1 MLNRVWSIAI
11 ILAALATSCILFLQ
25 PSLDQVNL
33 LPDQG
38 AAWYFWKRPDPNFT
52 SQASA
57 WGGYLVHQFF
67 IWGVIIWAKK
77 NREALK
83 DRTKLHFINWVA
95 LAGTAAFGVLHFFQT
110 AIWYDGLAQNVSVF
124 SSQASVILLL
134 VVVLMIEAPRRGVFF
149 GTGGKNFIGVKPF
162 LIKYHGFYF
171 SWAVVYT
178 FWFHPMETTWG
189 HLFGFFYTFLL
200 MIQAGFIFTRVHT
213 NRWWTLTLEVLVL
226 FHGVVVALLAGQEFW
241 TMFLFGFLAMFI
253 VTQMHGLGL
262 SRLLRWLFGGLF
274 LIALIVI
281 YSERGWGQAH
291 EILRIP
297 VIDYILVF
305 VLTALILI
313 IKRLVRKI
321 RVYLQQD

>member
-1 MLNRVWSIAI
+1 MNRVWSIAI

-25 PSLDQVNL
+25 SSLDQVNL

-38 AAWYFWKRPDPNFT
+38 AAWYFWKRPDPNFA

-57 WGGYLVHQFF
+57 WGGYLAHQFF

-95 LAGTAAFGVLHFFQT
+95 LAGTATFGVLHFFQT
-110 AIWYDGLAQNVSVF
+110 AIWYDGLAQNVSIF

-134 VVVLMIEAPRRGVFF
+134 VVVLMIEAPRRGLFF
-149 GTGGKNFIGVKPF
+149 GVGGKNFIGVRPF
-162 LIKYHGFYF
+162 LIKYHGYYF

-253 VTQMHGLGL
+253 VTQMHGLEL
-262 SRLLRWLFGGLF
+262 SSLLRWFFGGLF
-274 LIALIVI
+274 LIALIII

-313 IKRLVRKI
+313 IKRLVRKN
-321 RVYLQQD
+321 

>member
-1 MLNRVWSIAI
+1 M
-11 ILAALATSCILFLQ
+11 
-25 PSLDQVNL
+25 
-33 LPDQG
+33 
-38 AAWYFWKRPDPNFT
+38 
-52 SQASA
+52 
-57 WGGYLVHQFF
+57 
-67 IWGVIIWAKK
+67 
-77 NREALK
+77 
-83 DRTKLHFINWVA
+83 
-95 LAGTAAFGVLHFFQT
+95 LHFFQT

-134 VVVLMIEAPRRGVFF
+134 VVVLMIEAPRRGLFF
-149 GTGGKNFIGVKPF
+149 GTGRKNFIGVKPF
-162 LIKYHGFYF
+162 LIKYHGYYF

-313 IKRLVRKI
+313 IKRLVRKN
-321 RVYLQQD
+321 

>member
-1 MLNRVWSIAI
+1 MNRVWSIAI
-11 ILAALATSCILFLQ
+11 ILAVLATSCILFLQ
-25 PSLDQVNL
+25 SSLDQVNL

-83 DRTKLHFINWVA
+83 DPTKLHFINWVA
-95 LAGTAAFGVLHFFQT
+95 LAGTAAFGVLHFIQT

-134 VVVLMIEAPRRGVFF
+134 VVVLMIEAPRRGLFF

-162 LIKYHGFYF
+162 LIKYHGYYF

-262 SRLLRWLFGGLF
+262 SRLLRWFFGGLF

-313 IKRLVRKI
+313 IKRLVRKN
-321 RVYLQQD
+321 

>member
-1 MLNRVWSIAI
+1 MLYKAWSLAVM
-11 ILAALATSCILFLQ
+11 LAALATAGILLLESQLQ
-25 PSLDQVNL
+25 QVIL

-38 AAWYFWKRPDPNFT
+38 AAWYFWKRTDPNLI
-52 SQASA
+52 SQGTA
-57 WGGYLVHQFF
+57 WGGYITHQLF
-67 IWGVIIWAKK
+67 IWGIISWAQK
-77 NREALK
+77 NREKLS
-83 DRTKLHFINWVA
+83 DRSKMHAINWIA
-95 LAGTAAFGVLHFFQT
+95 LGGTAAFGLMHFIQT
-110 AIWYDGLAQNVSVF
+110 AFWYDGLAQNVSVF

-134 VVVLMIEAPRRGVFF
+134 VVVLMIEAPRRGLFF
-149 GTGGKNFIGVKPF
+149 GSGGKKFIGIRPF
-162 LIKYHGFYF
+162 LIRYHGYYF

-241 TMFLFGFLAMFI
+241 PMFLFGFLMMFI

-262 SRLLRWLFGGLF
+262 SKLTRWLLAALF
-274 LIALIVI
+274 IFALVFV
-281 YSERGWGQAH
+281 YSDRGWSQIN

-297 VIDYILVF
+297 MIDYLLVF
-305 VLTALILI
+305 VLAGLILLT
-313 IKRLVRKI
+313 KKLARKA
-321 RVYLQQD
+321 RAQ

>member
-1 MLNRVWSIAI
+1 MHSMLNRVWSLVI
-11 ILAALATSCILFLQ
+11 ILAALATSSILLLQ
-25 PSLDQVNL
+25 SSLEQVTL

-38 AAWYFWKRPDPNFT
+38 AAWYFWKRPDPNFA

-57 WGGYLVHQFF
+57 WGGYLAHQFF

-83 DRTKLHFINWVA
+83 DRTKLHLINWIA
-95 LAGTAAFGVLHFFQT
+95 LAGTAAFGMLHFFQT

-134 VVVLMIEAPRRGVFF
+134 VVVLMIEAPRRGLFF
-149 GTGGKNFIGVKPF
+149 GTGGKKLMGIRPF
-162 LIKYHGFYF
+162 LIRYHGYYF

-178 FWFHPMETTWG
+178 FWFHPMETSWG

-226 FHGVVVALLAGQEFW
+226 FHGVMVALIAGQEFW
-241 TMFLFGFLAMFI
+241 TMFLFGFLMMFI
-253 VTQMHGLGL
+253 VTQMHGIGL
-262 SRLLRWLFGGLF
+262 SRVARWIISMLFILS
-274 LIALIVI
+274 LIYV
-281 YSERGWGQAH
+281 YSERGWSQIN
-291 EILRIP
+291 EIFRIP
-297 VIDYILVF
+297 MIDYILVF
-305 VLTALILI
+305 ILSGLIFLI
-313 IKRLVRKI
+313 IKFNKK
-321 RVYLQQD
+321 LQ

>member
-38 AAWYFWKRPDPNFT
+38 AAWYFWKRSDPNFA

-110 AIWYDGLAQNVSVF
+110 AIWYDGLAKNVSVF

-134 VVVLMIEAPRRGVFF
+134 VVVLMIEAPRRGLFF
-149 GTGGKNFIGVKPF
+149 GTGRKNFIGVKPF
-162 LIKYHGFYF
+162 LIKYHGYYF

-241 TMFLFGFLAMFI
+241 TMFLFGFLAMFV

-262 SRLLRWLFGGLF
+262 SRLLRWFFGGLF

-313 IKRLVRKI
+313 IKRLVRKN
-321 RVYLQQD
+321 

>member
-11 ILAALATSCILFLQ
+11 ILAVLATSCILFLQ
-25 PSLDQVNL
+25 SSLDQVNL

-83 DRTKLHFINWVA
+83 DPTKLHFINWVA

-134 VVVLMIEAPRRGVFF
+134 VVVLMIEAPRRGLFF

-162 LIKYHGFYF
+162 LIKYHGYYF

-262 SRLLRWLFGGLF
+262 SRLLRWFFGGLF

-313 IKRLVRKI
+313 IKRLVRKN
-321 RVYLQQD
+321 

>member
-11 ILAALATSCILFLQ
+11 ILAVLATSCILFLQ
-25 PSLDQVNL
+25 SSLDQVNL

-38 AAWYFWKRPDPNFT
+38 AAWYFWKRPDPNFA

-57 WGGYLVHQFF
+57 WGGYLAHQFF

-77 NREALK
+77 NREVLK
-83 DRTKLHFINWVA
+83 DRTKLHFINLVA
-95 LAGTAAFGVLHFFQT
+95 LAGTAAFGVLLFFQT

-134 VVVLMIEAPRRGVFF
+134 VVVLMIEAPRRGLFF

-162 LIKYHGFYF
+162 LIKYHGYYF

-313 IKRLVRKI
+313 IKRLVRKN
-321 RVYLQQD
+321 

>member
-1 MLNRVWSIAI
+1 MNRVWSIAI

-38 AAWYFWKRPDPNFT
+38 AAWYFWKRSDPNFA

-67 IWGVIIWAKK
+67 IWSVIIWAKK

-134 VVVLMIEAPRRGVFF
+134 VVVLMIEAPRRGLFF
-149 GTGGKNFIGVKPF
+149 GTGRKNFIGVKPF
-162 LIKYHGFYF
+162 LIKYHGYYF

-262 SRLLRWLFGGLF
+262 SRLLRWFFGGLF

-305 VLTALILI
+305 VLTAIILI
-313 IKRLVRKI
+313 IKRLIRKN
-321 RVYLQQD
+321 

>member
-1 MLNRVWSIAI
+1 MNRVWSIAI

-38 AAWYFWKRPDPNFT
+38 AAWYFWKRSDPNFA

-57 WGGYLVHQFF
+57 WCGYLVHQFF

-134 VVVLMIEAPRRGVFF
+134 VVVLMIEAPRRGLFF
-149 GTGGKNFIGVKPF
+149 GTGRKNFIGVKPF
-162 LIKYHGFYF
+162 LIKYHGYYF

-313 IKRLVRKI
+313 IKRLVRKN
-321 RVYLQQD
+321 

>member
-1 MLNRVWSIAI
+1 MNRVWSIAI

-38 AAWYFWKRPDPNFT
+38 AAWYFWKRSDPIFA
-52 SQASA
+52 SQAIA
-57 WGGYLVHQFF
+57 WCGYLVHQFF

-134 VVVLMIEAPRRGVFF
+134 VVVLMIEAPRRGLFF
-149 GTGGKNFIGVKPF
+149 GTGRKNFIGVKPF
-162 LIKYHGFYF
+162 LIKYHGYYF

-305 VLTALILI
+305 VLTTLILI
-313 IKRLVRKI
+313 IKRLVRKN
-321 RVYLQQD
+321 

>member
-1 MLNRVWSIAI
+1 MNRVWSIAI

-38 AAWYFWKRPDPNFT
+38 AAWYFWKRSDPNFA

-67 IWGVIIWAKK
+67 IWSVIIWAKK

-134 VVVLMIEAPRRGVFF
+134 VVVLMIEAPRRGLFF
-149 GTGGKNFIGVKPF
+149 GTGRKNFIGVKPF
-162 LIKYHGFYF
+162 LIKYHGYYF

-262 SRLLRWLFGGLF
+262 SRLLRWFFGGLF

-313 IKRLVRKI
+313 IKRLVRKN
-321 RVYLQQD
+321 